1 MSKRKQPERI
11 MFRVEKGALVP
22 ASELAKL
29 SLRQKGYK
37 VGDFVSAELRQS
49 RNPGFHRLA
58 HGLGAL
64 LAENLDTFDG
74 YDAHRVLKRLQ
85 WESGVGCEEMAV
97 NVPNVG
103 LMNVRIPLSL
113 SFDSM
118 DQGEFYGVY
127 AGLCNHVRKTYWR
140 DMPEDELEN
149 MAQMFTQ
156 ETA

>member
-1 MSKRKQPERI
+1 MKKKQPERI

-22 ASELAKL
+22 ASELARL
-29 SLRQKGYK
+29 SLRNKGYK
-37 VGDFVSAELRQS
+37 LGDLVSAELRQT

-58 HGLGAL
+58 HALGRL

-74 YDAHRVLKRLQ
+74 MDAHRVLKRLQ
-85 WESGVGCEEMAV
+85 WESGVGCEEMGC

-103 LMNVRIPLSL
+103 LMTVRIPLSL
-113 SFDSM
+113 SFDAM
-118 DQGEFYGVY
+118 DQGQFYEIY
-127 AGLCNHVRKTYWR
+127 TGLCNHVRKTYWR

-149 MAQMFTQ
+149 MAEMFTR

>member
-1 MSKRKQPERI
+1 MKKKQPERI

-29 SLRQKGYK
+29 SLRNKGFK
-37 VGDFVSAELRQS
+37 LGDLVSAELRQT

-58 HGLGAL
+58 HALGKL

-74 YDAHRVLKRLQ
+74 MDAHRVLKRLQ
-85 WESGVGCEEMAV
+85 WESGVGCEEMGC

-103 LMNVRIPLSL
+103 LMTVRIPLSL
-113 SFDSM
+113 SFDAM
-118 DQGEFYGVY
+118 DQGQFYEIY
-127 AGLCNHVRKTYWR
+127 TGLCNHVRKTYWR
-140 DMPEDELEN
+140 DMPEGELEN
-149 MAQMFTQ
+149 MAEMFTR

>member
-1 MSKRKQPERI
+1 MSKKKQPERI

-37 VGDFVSAELRQS
+37 LGDLVSAELRQS

-58 HGLGAL
+58 HALGAL
-64 LAENLDTFDG
+64 LAENVEAFEGL
-74 YDAHRVLKRLQ
+74 DAHRVLKRLQ
-85 WESGVGCEEMAV
+85 WESGAGCEEMGV

-103 LMNVRIPLSL
+103 MMTVRIPQSL

-118 DQGEFYGVY
+118 DQGEFYTVY
-127 AGLCNHVRKTYWR
+127 TALCSHVRRVYWK
-140 DMPEDELEN
+140 DMPEGELEN
-149 MAQMFTQ
+149 MAEMFTR
-156 ETA
+156 EVA